1 MHFGDRTHAWDGSF
15 FKGCNC
21 TRQGRCSHPY
31 LIRYRDA
38 SGRQREENGCA
49 TQQDALDRLTKVYR
63 QKQDTPKQALEKR
76 ELGKQRCGEYCSAW
90 FPRQRH
96 FAPGTIRTVNRL
108 LDNHVLPSLE
118 SRRVNTFSPTVA
130 DDFIQAMEERSTG
143 LATQQN
149 AFDTLKKAALHLAGH
164 DHGQARGPDRRDGR
178 GRPRGVRRPGR
189 PQLC

>member
-1 MHFGDRTHAWDGSF
+1 MGSF

-31 LIRYRDA
+31 LIRYRNA
-38 SGRQREENGCA
+38 SGRQREEKGCA

-63 QKQDTPKQALEKR
+63 QKQDTPKQAREKR
-76 ELGKQRCGEYCSAW
+76 ELGKQRFGEYCSAW
-90 FPRQRH
+90 LPRQRH

-130 DDFIQAMEERSTG
+130 DDFIQAMEEPSTG

-178 GRPRGVRRPGR
+178 GRPRSLRRTGR

>member
-1 MHFGDRTHAWDGSF
+1 MGSF

-38 SGRQREENGCA
+38 SGRQREEKGYG
-49 TQQDALDRLTKVYR
+49 TQLDALDRLTKIYR
-63 QKQDTPKQALEKR
+63 QKQDTPQQALEKR

-90 FPRQRH
+90 LPRQRH

-118 SRRVNTFSPTVA
+118 SRRVNTFSPTWPTTSSRPWRSGARASSACTEAGA
-130 DDFIQAMEERSTG
+130 DSPASDQVHHR
-143 LATQQN
+143 
-149 AFDTLKKAALHLAGH
+149 K
-164 DHGQARGPDRRDGR
+164 RDDYS
-178 GRPRGVRRPGR
+178 VH
-189 PQLC
+189 